1 MKIFASKTMKQI
13 KKVNMKSLLQNR
25 FVLYIIAF
33 LAIIDILYLAN
44 GKDFNSVI
52 VFVIVGFLTSFFS
65 KNMIVVLLVAI
76 IATHAIKYAN
86 GMLRKEGM
94 EDKKDKKEGMKDKK
108 EGMEG
113 DEDADADVDADADAD
128 ADVDASPDAI
138 EEDLEDVKDIDTQ
151 DKAKAKQET
160 YDKLKDD
167 FTEFQGLQENILGN
181 MKEIE
186 PLLNKAEQF
195 IEKFEGYKKNGKY

>member
-1 MKIFASKTMKQI
+1 MKIFASKTMKQM

-94 EDKKDKKEGMKDKK
+94 EDKK

-113 DEDADADVDADADAD
+113 DDDADADADAD

-138 EEDLEDVKDIDTQ
+138 EEDLEEVKEVDTQ
-151 DKAKAKQET
+151 DKVKAKQET

>member
-1 MKIFASKTMKQI
+1 MKIFASKTMKQM

-94 EDKKDKKEGMKDKK
+94 EDKKDKKEGMKGKK

-113 DEDADADVDADADAD
+113 DDDADADAD
-128 ADVDASPDAI
+128 ADSDASPDAI
-138 EEDLEDVKDIDTQ
+138 EEDLEEVKEVDTQ
-151 DKAKAKQET
+151 DKVKAKQET

>member
-1 MKIFASKTMKQI
+1 MKQL
-13 KKVNMKSLLQNR
+13 KKVNMKSLLHNR

-86 GMLRKEGM
+86 GMLRREGM
-94 EDKKDKKEGMKDKK
+94 EDKKKK
-108 EGMEG
+108 EGME
-113 DEDADADVDADADAD
+113 DDADADAG
-128 ADVDASPDAI
+128 ADDDVDDDASPASI
-138 EEDLEDVKDIDTQ
+138 EADLADLGNTDEQ
-151 DKAKAKQET
+151 DKDKVKEKKET

-167 FTEFQGLQENILGN
+167 FTEFQGIQENILGN

-186 PLLNKAEQF
+186 PLLNKAETF
-195 IEKFEGYKKNGKY
+195 IAKFEGYKKNGKY

>member
-1 MKIFASKTMKQI
+1 MKIFASKTMKQM

-94 EDKKDKKEGMKDKK
+94 EDKKDKKEGMKGKK

-113 DEDADADVDADADAD
+113 DDDADADADAD

-138 EEDLEDVKDIDTQ
+138 EEDLEEVKEVDTQ
-151 DKAKAKQET
+151 DKVKAKQET